1 MKLATDAVV
10 IFHFLSQQKSILVNV
25 SLNYFV
31 VVEGNLKLAPCS
43 IKHDRKDR
51 SWNLMYLITIVNL
64 LIPTL
69 FFLKR
74 IKNESNI
81 SIWSFGVFLASLL
94 LSRDLKK
101 YEDLQL
107 PVFQNNELNPIIN
120 RCIFPTTQVPTFKV
134 RIFPIMIFINHSS

>member
-1 MKLATDAVV
+1 MDKQLENPRLGDFLQNPIGISLYSRMKLATDAVV

-69 FFLKR
+69 FF
-74 IKNESNI
+74 S
-81 SIWSFGVFLASLL
+81 
-94 LSRDLKK
+94 KK
-101 YEDLQL
+101 DQE
-107 PVFQNNELNPIIN
+107 
-120 RCIFPTTQVPTFKV
+120 
-134 RIFPIMIFINHSS
+134 